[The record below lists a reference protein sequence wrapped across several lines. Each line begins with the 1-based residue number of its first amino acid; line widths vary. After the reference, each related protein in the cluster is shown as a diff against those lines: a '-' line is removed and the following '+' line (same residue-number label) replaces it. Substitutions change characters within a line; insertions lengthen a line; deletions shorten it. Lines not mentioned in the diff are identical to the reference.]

1 MIVNIAGYRFVTLER
16 LAELKAEILAFC
28 KAQQIKGTILLS
40 HEGINVMLAGTEPAM
55 QAFMHFLQA
64 YPQFAGMEF
73 KYSYCDEQPFQRTYV
88 KLKKEIITMGQPE
101 VEPAKHP
108 APNVLPAQFKQWLD
122 EGREVVVIDTRN
134 QYEYDVGT
142 FKNALNLELEHFRE
156 FPEAIKQLDEE
167 MKEKPVVVFCTGG
180 IRCEKAAPY
189 MLQQGFKEVYQLEG
203 GILKYFEEC
212 GGAHYDGDC
221 FVFDERVAVDS
232 QLHPTGA
239 ILCKQ
244 CHQVVKEVKVHQ
256 LECMGLQ
263 AA

>member
-28 KAQQIKGTILLS
+28 KENQIKGTILLGQ
-40 HEGINVMLAGTEPAM
+40 EGINIMLGGAEAAIN
-55 QAFMHFLQA
+55 AFIGFLHS
-64 YPQFAGMEF
+64 YPQFADMAF
-73 KYSYCDEQPFQRTYV
+73 KYSYSEEQPFQRMLI
-88 KLKKEIITMGQPE
+88 KLRKEIISMGRPE

-108 APNVLPAQFKQWLD
+108 APNVLPQQLKQWLD
-122 EGREVVVIDTRN
+122 EGRNVTIVDTRN

-142 FKNALNLELEHFRE
+142 FNQAINLGIAHFRD
-156 FPEAIKQLDEE
+156 FPAAIQQLGDDI
-167 MKEKPVVVFCTGG
+167 KEKPVVVFCTGG

-212 GGAHYDGDC
+212 GGAHWTGDC
-221 FVFDERVAVDS
+221 FVFDERVAVDP
-232 QLHPTGA
+232 QLQPTGA
-239 ILCKQ
+239 IICKQ
-244 CHQVVKEVKVHQ
+244 CQQVVKEVKIHQ
-256 LECMGLQ
+256 RECVGLQ